1 MTMTKKLILIAMAAA
16 MLPAFAM
23 AADVS
28 GVWVRDAK
36 SDARP
41 DTMYWLT
48 RGVTNGGGGGGA
60 QEFVLTVK
68 QDPAAL
74 VVTNPNL
81 KLRSVPLDG
90 KPHTIKTDTGIQS
103 ATVTAVNQAN
113 ALQITTMQPFG
124 GMPGNATLTVK
135 ESWTLSPDGKVLTV
149 TTVRQ
154 LPARTETDKQIY
166 NRRS

>member
-1 MTMTKKLILIAMAAA
+1 MTKKLILIAMAAA

-48 RGVTNGGGGGGA
+48 RGVTNGGGGGA
-60 QEFVLTVK
+60 QEFVLEVK
-68 QDPAAL
+68 QDPANL
-74 VVTNPNL
+74 VVANAQS

-103 ATVTAVNQAN
+103 ATVTAVNQPN
-113 ALQITTMQPFG
+113 ALEITTTQPFG
-124 GMPGNATLTVK
+124 GMPGNATLTTK
-135 ESWTLSPDGKVLTV
+135 ETWTLSPDGKVLTV

-154 LPARTETDKQIY
+154 LPARTATDKQIY

>member
-1 MTMTKKLILIAMAAA
+1 MKKKIMMLAMAAA

-23 AADVS
+23 AADVT

-36 SDARP
+36 SDAQP

-48 RGVTNGGGGGGA
+48 RGVTSGGGGGGA
-60 QEFVLTVK
+60 NQEFVLTVK

-74 VVTNPNL
+74 VVTNPQR
-81 KLRSVPLDG
+81 KLRTVALDG
-90 KPHTIKTDTGIQS
+90 KPRVVPTDTGIQK
-103 ATVTAVNQAN
+103 ATVTAVNQAD
-113 ALQITTMQPFG
+113 ALVITTSQPFG
-124 GMPGNATLTVK
+124 GMPGNATLDIK
-135 ESWTLSPDGKVLTV
+135 ETWALSADGKVLTV

-154 LPARTETDKQIY
+154 LPARTATDKQIY

>member
-1 MTMTKKLILIAMAAA
+1 MNKKIMMLAMAAA

-36 SDARP
+36 SDAQP

-48 RGVTNGGGGGGA
+48 RGVTAGGGGGN

-68 QDPAAL
+68 QDPANL
-74 VVTNPNL
+74 VVTNPNR
-81 KLRSVPLDG
+81 KLRSIALDG
-90 KPHTIKTDTGIQS
+90 KPRVVPTDTGIQK
-103 ATVTAVNQAN
+103 ATVTAVNQPD
-113 ALQITTMQPFG
+113 ALVITTSAPFG
-124 GMPGNATLTVK
+124 GMPGNSTLDTK
-135 ESWTLSPDGKVLTV
+135 ETWVLSADGKVLTV

-154 LPARTETDKQIY
+154 LPARTQTDKQIY

>member
-1 MTMTKKLILIAMAAA
+1 MKKNIMMIAMAAA
-16 MLPAFAM
+16 MLPALAM

-28 GVWVRDAK
+28 GAWVRDAK

-60 QEFVLTVK
+60 QAFVLDVT
-68 QDPAAL
+68 QDGQSL
-74 VVTNPNL
+74 VITNAQS

-103 ATVTAVNQAN
+103 ATVTAVNQPN
-113 ALQITTMQPFG
+113 DLQITTTQPFG

-154 LPARTETDKQIY
+154 LPARTATDKQIY

>member
-1 MTMTKKLILIAMAAA
+1 MKKQITMIAMAAA
-16 MLPAFAM
+16 MLPALAM

-36 SDARP
+36 SDPMP
-41 DTMYWLT
+41 DTMYWAVRVPPALPAV
-48 RGVTNGGGGGGA
+48 GN

-74 VVTNPNL
+74 VVTNPARRMRNIA
-81 KLRSVPLDG
+81 LDG
-90 KPHTIKTDTGIQS
+90 RPRVVATDTGIQK
-103 ATVTAVNQAN
+103 ATVTAVNQQE
-113 ALQITTMQPFG
+113 ALVITTTQPFG
-124 GMPGNATLTVK
+124 GMPGNAKLTIK
-135 ESWTLSPDGKVLTV
+135 ETWAVSPDRKVLTV

-154 LPARTETDKQIY
+154 LPARTATDTQIY